1 MSLLIPNNKPLPAQ
15 IEIAENALAEAFA
28 QDLITMEELEKRL
41 HQVQASHSNSEITG
55 YLRDLPQDLLTSGQ
69 AGADADISE
78 SDREKRKNKHT
89 TVLSSNVLCGAKLK
103 RERINAKVILGEQT
117 LDYSKT
123 VLEPGKYFVNLTTVL
138 GEAKIIVPPEY
149 AVTSEIRNIIS

>member
-103 RERINAKVILGEQT
+103 RE
-117 LDYSKT
+117 
-123 VLEPGKYFVNLTTVL
+123 
-138 GEAKIIVPPEY
+138 
-149 AVTSEIRNIIS
+149 